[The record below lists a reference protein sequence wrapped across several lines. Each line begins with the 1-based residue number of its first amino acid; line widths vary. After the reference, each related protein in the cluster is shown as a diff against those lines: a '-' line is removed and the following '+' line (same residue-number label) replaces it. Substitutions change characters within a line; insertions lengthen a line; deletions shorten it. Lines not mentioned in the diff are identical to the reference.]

1 MVEVINELEKRF
13 TRECE
18 VDKRNAAEIAYAVAV
33 VSRKAGDFQKAKRY
47 AEVAISM
54 FEELNITSLED
65 AVARNNV
72 IEGVVIPELI
82 HENVVR
88 DRLKDVLGA

>member
-1 MVEVINELEKRF
+1 MVEVIDELERRF
-13 TRECE
+13 ARECE

-33 VSRKAGDFQKAKRY
+33 VSRKAGDFEKAKRY
-47 AEVAISM
+47 AEAAISM
-54 FEELNITSLED
+54 FEELNTTALED
-65 AVARNNV
+65 AAARNSV

-88 DRLKDVLGA
+88 DRLRDVLDA